1 MVVQDRGGLVENQEI
16 DVVAVEPRDE
26 LRCQLRTVPESAFF
40 RRFFIDENG
49 DVQVAVGLR
58 IPPRTG
64 AEQIGFEN
72 LPAGVRAGPAMRW
85 SKPWQDFINSSRRR
99 V

>member
-1 MVVQDRGGLVENQEI
+1 MSSVASCARYPKGL
-16 DVVAVEPRDE
+16 
-26 LRCQLRTVPESAFF
+26 FF

-58 IPPRTG
+58 IPPRMG

-72 LPAGVRAGPAMRW
+72 LPAGFEQVRDALVQALAGIHQQFSPA
-85 SKPWQDFINSSRRR
+85 